1 MPPEELAALIRE
13 DIPKLGKIVRDSGAK
28 VD

>member
-1 MPPEELAALIRE
+1 MLPEELAAKIRD
-13 DIPKLGKIVRDSGAK
+13 DIPKLGKIVKDSGAK